1 MNFCINR
8 GMNRA
13 VVGATIV
20 MAILCWQGTAM
31 AQSPASKPRSP
42 GEIAAASQVLILK
55 SEACRRE
62 ARAHKLGFFK
72 RRLFMH
78 RCLHR

>member
-1 MNFCINR
+1 
-8 GMNRA
+8 
-13 VVGATIV
+13 
-20 MAILCWQGTAM
+20 M

-55 SEACRRE
+55 NEACRRE
-62 ARAHKLGFFK
+62 ARAQKLGFFK

>member
-8 GMNRA
+8 GTNRA

-20 MAILCWQGTAM
+20 IAILCWQGTAM

-42 GEIAAASQVLILK
+42 GEIVAASQVLILK
-55 SEACRRE
+55 NEACRRE
-62 ARAHKLGFFK
+62 ARAQKLGFFK